1 MFTMFVLCQGVNL
14 NGASDERDTL
24 VTVGGV
30 PCNVTTLTATQLV
43 CVPPHRQSD
52 GMLLSE
58 HTDLPLV
65 QVTVGNLRFPLG
77 HLQYD
82 DVSTARVRRLYK
94 QKATAN

>member
-1 MFTMFVLCQGVNL
+1 MFLYCQGVNL
-14 NGASDERDTL
+14 NGASDERDTE

-30 PCNVTTLTATQLV
+30 ACNVTTLTATQLV
-43 CVPPHRQSD
+43 CVPPRHQSE

-58 HTDLPLV
+58 HTGLPLV

-82 DVSTARVRRLYK
+82 GDGPFQVC
-94 QKATAN
+94 